1 MNAVFFS
8 ELIIPG
14 FLSLKIAGLATIIAL
29 IWGGF
34 FAWMLFKKSSFLS
47 VLFES
52 LILLPLVLPPTVTGF
67 YLLTLLGRTGIIG
80 RLMNDYFSL
89 DLIFTPTAAVIAAS
103 VAAMPIVYKSCQAFL
118 EIIPLEVLEAASL
131 DGATEI
137 QLLFRIRLPL
147 AAKGVLAGIMLAF
160 LRALGE
166 FGATFMVAGNIP
178 GKTQTLSLSIWRAI
192 MSGDLI
198 KAHMIAALLAIFCL
212 GITCLVRKLDRRLN
226 DWESLT
232 LIGQTL
238 IPRKRN
244 VS

>member
-1 MNAVFFS
+1 MDAAFS
-8 ELIIPG
+8 EILVPG

-29 IWGGF
+29 LWGGC
-34 FAWMLFKKSSFLS
+34 FAWLLFGKYSFWSTL
-47 VLFES
+47 LES

-67 YLLTLLGRTGIIG
+67 YLLTILGRTGAVG
-80 RLMNDYFSL
+80 RLVNGFLNL

-103 VAAMPIVYKSCQAFL
+103 VAAVPIVYKSCKSFL
-118 EIIPLEVLEAASL
+118 KIVPLEVLEAARL

-137 QLLFRIRLPL
+137 QLLFQIRLPL
-147 AAKGVLAGIMLAF
+147 AAQGVLAGMMLAF

-178 GKTQTLSLSIWRAI
+178 GKTQTLSLSIWGAI

-198 KAHMIAALLAIFCL
+198 KAHLIAALLACL
-212 GITCLVRKLDRRLN
+212 CLAITCLVQKLDRHLN

-232 LIGQTL
+232 LTGQNL
-238 IPRKRN
+238 IPWKRN
-244 VS
+244 VP